1 MGSNFDELVSFV
13 ENKKKKIETID
24 KDRNEYRA
32 LYDKWTKSVMNSY
45 NAYLKYME
53 DSYNDLRQARDDYF
67 STLTETV
74 TLKLGDILSEYYSLT
89 SLNRENAV
97 VFARPNVFIDEGD
110 DLYEECKQAERY
122 HKLEVVIKSKEGD
135 KLKYLTAF
143 AVPLEFDAIQGD
155 GKTLYEH
162 CYLED
167 REYDTKEVC
176 LDGDVDE
183 FLCKFTIGELTSNA
197 TRSKKMKSAII
208 SAYNAQELVKE

>member
-32 LYDKWTKSVMNSY
+32 LYDKWTKSVVNSY

-74 TLKLGDILSEYYSLT
+74 TLKLGDILSEYYTLT
-89 SLNRENAV
+89 SLDRENAV
-97 VFARPNVFIDEGD
+97 VCARPNVFIDEGD
-110 DLYEECKQAERY
+110 DMYEECKNAESS
-122 HKLEVVIKSKEGD
+122 HNLEIVIKAKDSNN
-135 KLKYLTAF
+135 LKYLTAF
-143 AVPLEFDAIQGD
+143 AVPLEFDVIQGD

-176 LDGDVDE
+176 LGGEIEE
-183 FLCKFTIGELTSNA
+183 FLCKFTIGELTA
-197 TRSKKMKSAII
+197 KDARDKKIKDAII
-208 SAYNAQELVKE
+208 AAYNAQELVKE